1 MYLSMCIFVL
11 VIVALDQLSNYA
23 TVTAIVMGGRVE
35 AIPGLFHFTYVRNT
49 GAAFSTLQGQRWLFI
64 LIYAAFLLFFLWMI
78 LKKPLSF
85 TKFEYWC
92 MAAILG
98 GGLGNLVDRI
108 RLGYVVD
115 MICTDFITFPVFN
128 VADCFVTCGAI
139 LLFVHLVFWNKD
151 FWKDEKKEKKQ

>member
-1 MYLSMCIFVL
+1 MYLAMGIFVL
-11 VIVALDQLSNYA
+11 VIVALDQLSKYA
-23 TVTAIVMGGRVE
+23 TVTAIAMGGRVE

-64 LIYAAFLLFFLWMI
+64 LIYAAFLLFFLWMT

>member
-1 MYLSMCIFVL
+1 MYLAMGIFVL
-11 VIVALDQLSNYA
+11 VIVALDQISKYA
-23 TVTAIVMGGRVE
+23 TVASIAMGGRVE

-64 LIYAAFLLFFLWMI
+64 VIYAAFLLFFLWMI
-78 LKKPLSF
+78 LRKPLPF
-85 TKFEYWC
+85 TKFEYWA

-115 MICTDFITFPVFN
+115 MICTDFITFPVFH

-139 LLFVHLVFWNKD
+139 LLFVHLIFWNKA

>member
-1 MYLSMCIFVL
+1 MYLAMGIFVL
-11 VIVALDQLSNYA
+11 VIVALDQISKYA
-23 TVTAIVMGGRVE
+23 TVASIAMGGRVE

-64 LIYAAFLLFFLWMI
+64 VIYAAFLLFFLWMI
-78 LKKPLSF
+78 LRKPLPF
-85 TKFEYWC
+85 TKFEYWA

-139 LLFVHLVFWNKD
+139 LLFVHLIFWNKA